1 MWLRAWSNGL
11 ALLLLFDID
20 GTLLLNAS
28 RAHAEALYAAL
39 KRVHHVEIPDGRIE
53 AAGRTDGA
61 IARTILM
68 LAEVPAERI
77 DARASEVRALVCA
90 EFARRCPPDLSEHL
104 SPGIDDVLDELDARS
119 DLSLA
124 LLTGNLEPVARLKLQ
139 RAGISKHFPNGQG
152 AFGSDDEDRAALPEI
167 ARRRAGRRNA
177 PYPPEHTVIIGDTP
191 RDIACAR
198 ADGVHVIAITTGPFR
213 ARDLRG
219 ADRVITHARELP
231 AAIAAI
237 AAGAAPA

>member
-1 MWLRAWSNGL
+1 M
-11 ALLLLFDID
+11 LFDID

-28 RAHAEALYAAL
+28 RDHAEALYAAL
-39 KRVHHVEIPDGRIE
+39 KRVHHVEIPDGKVE

-61 IARTILM
+61 IARSILM
-68 LAEVPAERI
+68 LAGVPAERI
-77 DARASEVRALVCA
+77 DARAGDVRALVCA

-104 SPGIDDVLDELDARS
+104 SPGVADVLDTLDAHG
-119 DLSLA
+119 DLRLA
-124 LLTGNLEPVARLKLQ
+124 LVTGNLEPVARLKLQ

-177 PYPPEHTVIIGDTP
+177 PYPPERTIVVGDTP

-198 ADGVHVIAITTGPFR
+198 ADGVHIIAIATGPFR
-213 ARDLRG
+213 ARDLRD

-237 AAGAAPA
+237 TASMAPA